1 MAQRGEEGVP
11 VSLHALPHC
20 CPLSLHALLVVTA
33 NTAPLLP
40 IVTANTA
47 PRVSIVAAHTAHCHC
62 THCSTAAHCHC
73 IHCCPLSLQTL
84 PHSCPL
90 CALPHGCPLSLH
102 TLPHDFP
109 LSLHAL
115 GSQWNPMG
123 TALSVTPWPPPG
135 LRWVGG
141 SHHPSLGAWKEASA
155 VPFNADPHAELL
167 LLVTKQ
173 LIMVS
178 TGWICN
184 QGPAWAPPCC
194 TALDVFRPCAVCRGG
209 REGLVQSIDSMQ
221 SILLKLPRVA
231 LTPHRILLAHQF
243 DGDVPGW
250 ALPVGCEEGKGN
262 GGAVGDPAGG
272 PWLCLGWG
280 HPWGWGIWV
289 EDVMGVQ
296 GLVVCMGSGG
306 GFWKKEK
313 KGGKKGE
320 NRIK

>member
-1 MAQRGEEGVP
+1 M
-11 VSLHALPHC
+11 
-20 CPLSLHALLVVTA
+20 
-33 NTAPLLP
+33 
-40 IVTANTA
+40 
-47 PRVSIVAAHTAHCHC
+47 
-62 THCSTAAHCHC
+62 
-73 IHCCPLSLQTL
+73 
-84 PHSCPL
+84 
-90 CALPHGCPLSLH
+90 
-102 TLPHDFP
+102 
-109 LSLHAL
+109 
-115 GSQWNPMG
+115 
-123 TALSVTPWPPPG
+123 
-135 LRWVGG
+135 GG

-262 GGAVGDPAGG
+262 GGALGDPACC
-272 PWLCLGWG
+272 P
-280 HPWGWGIWV
+280 
-289 EDVMGVQ
+289 
-296 GLVVCMGSGG
+296 GSA
-306 GFWKKEK
+306 
-313 KGGKKGE
+313 
-320 NRIK
+320 